1 MSLSFYL
8 PFNLLCRVTR
18 HSFLFGRFLPLS
30 GETVGSS
37 DEFSALPP
45 NEFVSLWAGRKLAE
59 EQRWLRALPSAREE
73 EVSGWWW
80 CGEGAMVVIAFSTCL
95 NSSHIHLGPS
105 FTLNCFSAP
114 ESLKTWG
121 EKNSANCSFIAT
133 VQFSWSSRGDDHRS
147 PPQIVFA
154 SASWLSTIIGNLTS
168 T

>member
-8 PFNLLCRVTR
+8 PFNLLRRVTR

-30 GETVGSS
+30 GEVGSS
-37 DEFSALPP
+37 DEFWISALPP

-73 EVSGWWW
+73 EVSGWW

-105 FTLNCFSAP
+105 FTLNCFYKRLRARVCVKILSSICIFTKLS
-114 ESLKTWG
+114 ECLKAAAG
-121 EKNSANCSFIAT
+121 RPS
-133 VQFSWSSRGDDHRS
+133 
-147 PPQIVFA
+147 
-154 SASWLSTIIGNLTS
+154 
-168 T
+168 

>member
-1 MSLSFYL
+1 MYINSGIQFQTSSNDEEMSLSFYL
-8 PFNLLCRVTR
+8 PFNLLRRVTP
-18 HSFLFGRFLPLS
+18 HSFLFGRFLPLA

-37 DEFSALPP
+37 DEFWISAS

-73 EVSGWWW
+73 EVSGWW

-114 ESLKTWG
+114 QSLQTRG
-121 EKNSANCSFIAT
+121 EKNSANCIFIAA
-133 VQFSWSSRGDDHRS
+133 VQFS
-147 PPQIVFA
+147 
-154 SASWLSTIIGNLTS
+154 
-168 T
+168 